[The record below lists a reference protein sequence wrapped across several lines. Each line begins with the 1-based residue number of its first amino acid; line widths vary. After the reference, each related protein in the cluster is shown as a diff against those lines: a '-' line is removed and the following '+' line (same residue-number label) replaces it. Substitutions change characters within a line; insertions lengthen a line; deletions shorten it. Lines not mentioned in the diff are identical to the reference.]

1 MNEERAMAWANIQ
14 SNAFGKAVVL
24 TVVFK
29 VRSRIIMLVKKE
41 CDAIKKKRRGRDLN
55 PGTGFPVSGFQDRC
69 IQPLCHPSYSKS
81 IFKVLDSFAKSVSVI
96 FITPRSHMV
105 LLSRKTMNTG
115 PTFP

>member
-14 SNAFGKAVVL
+14 SNAFGRVVVL

-41 CDAIKKKRRGRDLN
+41 CDAFKKKRRGRDLN

-69 IQPLCHPSYSKS
+69 NQPLCHPSCLKS
-81 IFKVLDSFAKSVSVI
+81 IFEVLDSFAKSVSVI
-96 FITPRSHMV
+96 FIIPRSHML
-105 LLSRKTMNTG
+105 LLSHKTMNTG

>member
-81 IFKVLDSFAKSVSVI
+81 IFKVLDSFAKSVSGI
-96 FITPRSHMV
+96 FIIPRSIKEV
-105 LLSRKTMNTG
+105 LSHKTMNTG

>member
-14 SNAFGKAVVL
+14 SNAFGKVVVL

-29 VRSRIIMLVKKE
+29 VRSRIIKVGA
-41 CDAIKKKRRGRDLN
+41 AIKKKRRGRDLN

-96 FITPRSHMV
+96 FIIPRSHML

-115 PTFP
+115 LTFP